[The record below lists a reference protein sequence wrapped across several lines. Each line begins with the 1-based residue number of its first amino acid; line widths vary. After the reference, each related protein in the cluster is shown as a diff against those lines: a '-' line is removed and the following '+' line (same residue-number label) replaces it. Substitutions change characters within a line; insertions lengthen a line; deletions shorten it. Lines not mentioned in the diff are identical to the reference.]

1 MGHWDRSAGTIFC
14 LHPLFT
20 STRRKRAT
28 VNPAVWQSLQVCSEA
43 EKCCNKQVLLPSIT
57 PFILHLK
64 CSGLLALLSVKSP
77 SSCLT
82 LLREH
87 DRHPCHSE
95 WLQHSDAPNLSFR
108 QVNLWI
114 IYFYVVSKSVDSSQ
128 VRSPTPGSW
137 GGQDSLLPAKR
148 GRRSGPANGA
158 SLPVTSSPWSH
169 NAASAY
175 APLKSMSNTVNP
187 QDSCLDR
194 APFNTFHLKLPRDN
208 FLYQI

>member
-87 DRHPCHSE
+87 DRHPCHLK
-95 WLQHSDAPNLSFR
+95 WLQHSDAQNLSFR

-114 IYFYVVSKSVDSSQ
+114 IYFYVVSKYVDSSQ
-128 VRSPTPGSW
+128 VTSPMQVWHW
-137 GGQDSLLPAKR
+137 GGQDSLLTR
-148 GRRSGPANGA
+148 NVQGE
-158 SLPVTSSPWSH
+158 
-169 NAASAY
+169 
-175 APLKSMSNTVNP
+175 
-187 QDSCLDR
+187 DR
-194 APFNTFHLKLPRDN
+194 ADVDWPPLTDRLFIWPPDHKVIMQP
-208 FLYQI
+208 QHMHH

>member
-1 MGHWDRSAGTIFC
+1 MGHWDRSAGTFFLFFFQVFFFFC

-82 LLREH
+82 LLWEH
-87 DRHPCHSE
+87 DRHPCHMK
-95 WLQHSDAPNLSFR
+95 WLQQSDAPNLSFR

-114 IYFYVVSKSVDSSQ
+114 IYFYVVLEYVDSNQ
-128 VRSPTPGSW
+128 GASP
-137 GGQDSLLPAKR
+137 QCKR
-148 GRRSGPANGA
+148 GAWLCVCREWAVSRLQRHS
-158 SLPVTSSPWSH
+158 
-169 NAASAY
+169 
-175 APLKSMSNTVNP
+175 
-187 QDSCLDR
+187 
-194 APFNTFHLKLPRDN
+194 
-208 FLYQI
+208 

>member
-87 DRHPCHSE
+87 DRHPCHLK
-95 WLQHSDAPNLSFR
+95 WLQQSDAPNLSFR

-114 IYFYVVSKSVDSSQ
+114 IYFYVVSKYVDSSQ
-128 VRSPTPGSW
+128 VASPVRARLSGGWAARLQGCSW
-137 GGQDSLLPAKR
+137 GVCGERAAPRAPGLPV
-148 GRRSGPANGA
+148 GH
-158 SLPVTSSPWSH
+158 SLPVTSRP
-169 NAASAY
+169 
-175 APLKSMSNTVNP
+175 
-187 QDSCLDR
+187 
-194 APFNTFHLKLPRDN
+194 
-208 FLYQI
+208 

>member
-87 DRHPCHSE
+87 DRHPCHLK
-95 WLQHSDAPNLSFR
+95 WLQQSDAPNLSFR

-128 VRSPTPGSW
+128 VTSPAQGEWVALGLWGTWGCGGAE
-137 GGQDSLLPAKR
+137 GGQPPPE
-148 GRRSGPANGA
+148 GP
-158 SLPVTSSPWSH
+158 SSPH
-169 NAASAY
+169 D
-175 APLKSMSNTVNP
+175 LQTIE
-187 QDSCLDR
+187 R
-194 APFNTFHLKLPRDN
+194 
-208 FLYQI
+208 

>member
-1 MGHWDRSAGTIFC
+1 MCQLNCYSSVEIKRSTI
-14 LHPLFT
+14 T
-20 STRRKRAT
+20 SDLVEVLT

-87 DRHPCHSE
+87 DRHPCHLK
-95 WLQHSDAPNLSFR
+95 WLQQSDAPNLSFR

-128 VRSPTPGSW
+128 VTSPAQGEWVALGLRGTWGCGGAE
-137 GGQDSLLPAKR
+137 GGQPPPE
-148 GRRSGPANGA
+148 GP
-158 SLPVTSSPWSH
+158 SSPH
-169 NAASAY
+169 D
-175 APLKSMSNTVNP
+175 LQTIE
-187 QDSCLDR
+187 R
-194 APFNTFHLKLPRDN
+194 
-208 FLYQI
+208 

>member
-1 MGHWDRSAGTIFC
+1 MWANQTQPKPTYHLLVRRSKLNSLWGIEIGQQAQFFC

-87 DRHPCHSE
+87 DRHPCHLE

-128 VRSPTPGSW
+128 VTSPTPG
-137 GGQDSLLPAKR
+137 R
-148 GRRSGPANGA
+148 GVGRIHCS
-158 SLPVTSSPWSH
+158 
-169 NAASAY
+169 
-175 APLKSMSNTVNP
+175 
-187 QDSCLDR
+187 
-194 APFNTFHLKLPRDN
+194 
-208 FLYQI
+208 

>member
-1 MGHWDRSAGTIFC
+1 MGRWDRSAGTIFC

-87 DRHPCHSE
+87 DRHPCHLK
-95 WLQHSDAPNLSFR
+95 WLQHSDAQNLSFR

-114 IYFYVVSKSVDSSQ
+114 IYFYVVSKYVDSSQ
-128 VRSPTPGSW
+128 VTSPMQVWHW
-137 GGQDSLLPAKR
+137 GGQDSLLTR
-148 GRRSGPANGA
+148 NVQGE
-158 SLPVTSSPWSH
+158 
-169 NAASAY
+169 
-175 APLKSMSNTVNP
+175 
-187 QDSCLDR
+187 DR
-194 APFNTFHLKLPRDN
+194 ADVDWPPLTDRLFIWPPDHKAIMQP
-208 FLYQI
+208 QHMHH

>member
-87 DRHPCHSE
+87 DRHPCHLE

-128 VRSPTPGSW
+128 VTSPHAGLR
-137 GGQDSLLPAKR
+137 GGQGFIAPNEED
-148 GRRSGPANGA
+148 PANGA
-158 SLPVTSSPWSH
+158 SLPVTSSPIKPH

>member
-1 MGHWDRSAGTIFC
+1 MWANQTQPKPTYHLLVRRSKLNSLWGTEIGQQAQFFC

-28 VNPAVWQSLQVCSEA
+28 VNPAAWQSLQVCSEA
-43 EKCCNKQVLLPSIT
+43 EKCCNKQVLPPSIT
-57 PFILHLK
+57 PFIPHLK

-87 DRHPCHSE
+87 DGHPCHSE

-114 IYFYVVSKSVDSSQ
+114 IYFYVVSEYVDSSQ
-128 VRSPTPGSW
+128 VRSAAHAGLR
-137 GGQDSLLPAKR
+137 GGQDSLTKR
-148 GRRSGPANGA
+148 SELTLIGHR
-158 SLPVTSSPWSH
+158 
-169 NAASAY
+169 
-175 APLKSMSNTVNP
+175 
-187 QDSCLDR
+187 
-194 APFNTFHLKLPRDN
+194 
-208 FLYQI
+208 